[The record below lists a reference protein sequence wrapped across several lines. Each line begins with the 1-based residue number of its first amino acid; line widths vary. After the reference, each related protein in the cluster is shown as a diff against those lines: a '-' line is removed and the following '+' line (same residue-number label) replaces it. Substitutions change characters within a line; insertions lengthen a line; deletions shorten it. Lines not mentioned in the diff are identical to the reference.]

1 MESLSK
7 SLNVPTPEIQRTA
20 NNLIQAAFRACILKM
35 IAVDHIEHGRQ
46 IPDKDTL
53 AYMVE
58 RIAGI
63 KGLTT
68 RKLRGLFH
76 YAQEYRRKN
85 RLLPAPATIADLRQ
99 TYAIYE
105 EQFRELSKPQWVPAR
120 DDNELR
126 ELPQCRALREFY
138 KSQGKYITF
147 RRIDENTPALGVVKN
162 VAIGLK
168 RI

>member
-68 RKLRGLFH
+68 RKLRGLFQ

-85 RLLPAPATIADLRQ
+85 RLIPDLRK

-126 ELPQCRALREFY
+126 ELPQCRALRDFY

-147 RRIDENTPALGVVKN
+147 RKMDDTPALGVVKN

-168 RI
+168 KI